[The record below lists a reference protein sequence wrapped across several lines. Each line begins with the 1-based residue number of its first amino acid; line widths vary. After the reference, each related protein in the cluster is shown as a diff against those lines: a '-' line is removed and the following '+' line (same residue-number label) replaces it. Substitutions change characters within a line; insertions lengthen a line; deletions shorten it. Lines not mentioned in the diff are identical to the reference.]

1 MKSANPAAHILLLIP
16 LVEQSMKKGLC
27 LISASF
33 PLSLPYTTSSFSQVV
48 SEAEEAYPGLALR
61 IPGEAF

>member
-1 MKSANPAAHILLLIP
+1 MKSAIPAAHTLLLML
-16 LVEQSMKKGLC
+16 LVEQSMKRGLC

-33 PLSLPYTTSSFSQVV
+33 PLSHPSTTSFSQVV